1 MTRDEIDGRIA
12 RDGNRGFLMRND
24 RKDFSAA
31 SEEERRKP
39 DYTGRLHCGGVLYF
53 VAAWVKKLSDGRS
66 MLSVSAELAAGQ
78 DLAPGALRKEGNGGA
93 NAEPVDA
100 RDLPF

>member
-1 MTRDEIDGRIA
+1 MWR
-12 RDGNRGFLMRND
+12 RG
-24 RKDFSAA
+24 S
-31 SEEERRKP
+31 
-39 DYTGRLHCGGVLYF
+39 
-53 VAAWVKKLSDGRS
+53 KKLSDGRS

-78 DLAPGALRKEGNGGA
+78 DLAPGALRKEGDGGV